1 MHMLKKHT
9 ENRLGQEKHY
19 KDMGE
24 HGKGLRSLGTKLR
37 GFL

>member
-1 MHMLKKHT
+1 MHLLKEHP
-9 ENRLGQEKHY
+9 ENHLGQYKCY

-37 GFL
+37 GFH